1 MGLWSTSKSASST
14 LTNTQNT
21 AFSDLNDSV
30 AMSLM
35 GSGHTVSVLDGGAIK
50 GAFDFAQA
58 SNNAS
63 LDLVKNINAS
73 TSRTLAESIS
83 AVSESARSESENVVL
98 QLQRTA
104 FYALL
109 AWGAVSII
117 NNARK
122 G

>member
-1 MGLWSTSKSASST
+1 MGLWSTSKSAST
-14 LTNTQNT
+14 TNTT
-21 AFSDLNDSV
+21 ANYSTFSDLNDSV
-30 AMSLM
+30 ALSLM
-35 GSGHTVSVLDGGAIK
+35 GSGHNVSLLDGGAIK
-50 GAFDFAQA
+50 NAFDFATA

-63 LDLVKNINAS
+63 LDLVKTINSS
-73 TSRTLAESIS
+73 TSRTLADSIS

>member
-1 MGLWSTSKSASST
+1 MGLWSTSKSSSSS

-21 AFSDLNDSV
+21 AFSDLSDSV
-30 AMSLM
+30 ALSLM
-35 GSGHTVSVLDGGAIK
+35 GSGHTVSVLDGGAINR
-50 GAFDFAQA
+50 AFDFAQ
-58 SNNAS
+58 NANSSS
-63 LDLVKNINAS
+63 LDLVKTINAS
-73 TSRTLAESIS
+73 TTRTLADSIS

-117 NNARK
+117 NKARS
-122 G
+122 